1 MVQWLRLHA
10 STEGEMDSMISF
22 RKLRSCMPKAWQK
35 KKKKFFFNFQKGT
48 ESEDKFKRQMSR
60 VAQIQPWDSVSV
72 TGSRQRKRAYRR

>member
-1 MVQWLRLHA
+1 MFNKDLEEIKKIQSIMNNA
-10 STEGEMDSMISF
+10 ITEIKNTLEGAKGTLE
-22 RKLRSCMPKAWQK
+22 
-35 KKKKFFFNFQKGT
+35 GT